1 MTITIF
7 MTLVT
12 ILAMVASMLTEAI
25 KKTFEVK
32 NPTLVVLIISA
43 VVGWGGGII
52 TYLLMGIPFAVNNII
67 CLVLLAPTIW
77 LCATL
82 GYDKVKEIIE
92 KIGDLVK

>member
-1 MTITIF
+1 MTLTIF

-12 ILAMVASMLTEAI
+12 ILAAVASLVTEAI
-25 KKTFEVK
+25 KKNFEIK
-32 NPTLVVLIISA
+32 NATLVVLIISA
-43 VVGWGGGII
+43 VIGWGGGAI
-52 TYLLMGIPFAVNNII
+52 TYVLMDIPFVVNNII

-92 KIGDLVK
+92 KIGGLVS